1 MCACCVRTQ
10 EELAAVRE
18 QLSVLLAMVSRLEA
32 AASGCSG
39 GGESGASSGTPQVSH
54 ASPSVP
60 AVEAPSGVPDVVEP
74 PSPQGEW
81 RVVRRSRRSRRKA
94 NGEAGRLSAPVH
106 PVSGHGTTPSAGSG
120 QVHGGRGL
128 LVIGSSNVRRVMEPL
143 RQIASRSGKES
154 NVHSV
159 CLPGGLIRDVEA
171 ALPAAIERTGCG
183 RLQVV
188 AHVGTN
194 DACRLGSEDIL
205 SSYGRL
211 AELVKTAGLARGV
224 QAELS
229 ICSIVPRVDRGPLVW
244 SRVEGLNQRL
254 RRLCDNHGCRFLDLR
269 YRVGNCRTPLDR
281 SGVHYTKESAT
292 RVAEYLWSAHG
303 GFLG

>member
-1 MCACCVRTQ
+1 MQ

-18 QLSVLLAMVSRLEA
+18 QLSGLLAVVSRLQA
-32 AASGCSG
+32 AASGCGG
-39 GGESGASSGTPQVSH
+39 GGESVVSHGASQVSRGAPTVS
-54 ASPSVP
+54 AS
-60 AVEAPSGVPDVVEP
+60 AAPSCVPGAVDP
-74 PSPQGEW
+74 PSPQVEG
-81 RVVRRSRRSRRKA
+81 RVARSRRSRRRA
-94 NGEAGRLSAPVH
+94 NVDAGRVASPVH
-106 PVSGHGTTPSAGSG
+106 PVSESVAGPSAGSE
-120 QVHGGRGL
+120 QAHGGRGL

-143 RQIASRSGKES
+143 RQIASRAGKKS

-159 CLPGGLIRDVEA
+159 CLPGGLIRDVEE
-171 ALPAAIERTGCG
+171 ALPAAIERAGCS

-194 DACRLGSEDIL
+194 DSCRLGSEDIL
-205 SSYGRL
+205 RSYERL

-254 RRLCDNHGCRFLDLR
+254 RRLCDGHGCRFLDLR
-269 YRVGNCRTPLDR
+269 YLVGSCRDPLDR
-281 SGVHYTKESAT
+281 SGVHYTKEAAT
-292 RVAEYLWSAHG
+292 RVAEYLWNAHG
-303 GFLG
+303 GFLD

>member
-1 MCACCVRTQ
+1 MCTCCVRTQ

-18 QLSVLLAMVSRLEA
+18 QLNVLLAAVSRLQA
-32 AASGCSG
+32 AASGCG
-39 GGESGASSGTPQVSH
+39 GGGDSGASHGTPQVSH
-54 ASPSVP
+54 ASP
-60 AVEAPSGVPDVVEP
+60 AVTTVDAPSRGPAAVEP
-74 PSPQGEW
+74 PSPQGVW
-81 RVVRRSRRSRRKA
+81 RVQRGSRRSRRRA
-94 NGEAGRLSAPVH
+94 SVVAGRPASPVH
-106 PVSGHGTTPSAGSG
+106 PVSGQVATPSAGSE

-143 RQIASRSGKES
+143 RQIASRSGKKS

-171 ALPAAIERTGCG
+171 ALPAAIERTGCS

-194 DACRLGSEDIL
+194 DACCLGSEGIL
-205 SSYGRL
+205 SSYGQL

-254 RRLCDNHGCRFLDLR
+254 RRLCDSHGCRFLDLR
-269 YRVGNCRTPLDR
+269 YRLGTCRTPLDR
-281 SGVHYTKESAT
+281 SGVHYTKDAAT
-292 RVAEYLWSAHG
+292 RVAEYLWSVHG